1 LPPGNRR
8 LTVES
13 ARGLGH
19 DGDMPRLFVAL
30 DLPDACKQD
39 LAGRCSGL
47 PAARWVR
54 DAQFHLTLRF
64 IGEVE
69 GPKAAEVI
77 DALGSVQ
84 VEPFEMALKGVGHF
98 PPRGQPRVV
107 WAGVEAGD
115 GLTLLQGRI
124 ERRLR
129 RLGLKPESRKFS
141 PHVSLA
147 RLKGTPAELVVQW
160 LMTHG
165 DLRSDPFPVRM
176 FLLYSSVLG
185 RGGSQFSVEAAYPL
199 AAPSRT

>member
-1 LPPGNRR
+1 MP
-8 LTVES
+8 VES
-13 ARGLGH
+13 RAGVVH
-19 DGDMPRLFVAL
+19 DEGMKRLFVAL
-30 DLPDACKQD
+30 DLPDACQQD

-69 GPKAAEVI
+69 EPRADDIV

-84 VEPFEMALKGVGHF
+84 VEPFQLALKGVGHF

-107 WAGVEAGD
+107 WAGVEVGESLA
-115 GLTLLQGRI
+115 LLQGRI

-129 RLGLKPESRKFS
+129 RLGLKPESRRFA

-147 RLKGTPAELVVQW
+147 RLKGTPAELVAQW
-160 LMTHG
+160 LLTHG
-165 DLRSDPFPVRM
+165 GLRSDPFPVRR
-176 FLLYSSVLG
+176 FLLYSSMLG
-185 RGGSQFSVEAAYPL
+185 RGGPQYSVEAAYPL
-199 AAPSRT
+199 AAPSRA